1 MIFVTGDT
9 HGNAMHRL
17 SMCAFPEQK
26 EMNADKESFV
36 IVCGDFGCVWSGS
49 RAEDYQLDW
58 LNDKP
63 FKTLF
68 VDGNHENYDLLKTY
82 QIKEWHGGQVQFIRP
97 NVVHLMRGEIY
108 EIEGKTFF
116 VFGGARSHD
125 IRDGVLEIGDS
136 RIKKW
141 SKDYT
146 KLFRVNHV
154 SWWEEEM
161 PSDDE
166 MRHGIENLNRVGNKA
181 DFIIT
186 HCCASS
192 TQALMSH
199 GAYTPDELTNYL
211 ENIRQNTN
219 FKRWFFGH
227 YHDNKMINSEEILLY
242 DQIVRIV

>member
-1 MIFVTGDT
+1 MIFITGDT
-9 HGNAMHRL
+9 HGNTMHRL
-17 SMCAFPEQK
+17 NMYAFPEQK
-26 EMNADKESFV
+26 TINTGEENF
-36 IVCGDFGCVWSGS
+36 IIICGDFGCVWSGS

-82 QIKEWHGGQVQFIRP
+82 PIEEWHGGRVHFIRP
-97 NVVHLMRGEIY
+97 NVIHLMRGEIY

-116 VFGGARSHD
+116 TFGGARSHD
-125 IRDGVLEIGDS
+125 IRDGILEIGDS

-141 SKDYT
+141 SKDYF

-161 PSDDE
+161 PSANE
-166 MRHGIENLNRVGNKA
+166 MERGMENLNKVDNTV
-181 DFIIT
+181 DYIIT
-186 HCCASS
+186 HCCSSS
-192 TQALMSH
+192 TQALMSY
-199 GAYTPDELTNYL
+199 GEYTPDDLTNYL
-211 ENIRQNTN
+211 ENIRQNTR

-227 YHDNKMINSEEILLY
+227 YHDNRMINREEVLLY
-242 DQIVRIV
+242 DQIVRII

>member
-1 MIFVTGDT
+1 MIFITGDT
-9 HGNAMHRL
+9 HGDVVRRL
-17 SMCAFPEQK
+17 NMYAFPEQK
-26 EMNADKESFV
+26 GMNAEKENFV
-36 IVCGDFGCVWSGS
+36 IICGDFGCVWSGS

-82 QIKEWHGGQVQFIRP
+82 PIEEWSGGQVRFIRP
-97 NVVHLMRGEIY
+97 NVIHLMRGEIY

-116 VFGGARSHD
+116 TFGGARSHD
-125 IRDGVLEIGDS
+125 IHDGILEVGDP
-136 RIKKW
+136 RIKEW
-141 SKDYT
+141 SRNYYKM
-146 KLFRVNHV
+146 FRINHI
-154 SWWEEEM
+154 SWWAEEM
-161 PSDDE
+161 PSEAE
-166 MRHGIENLNRVGNKA
+166 MQNGLNNLDAAGNKV

-199 GAYTPDELTNYL
+199 GFYNPDELTDYL
-211 ENIRQNTN
+211 ETIRINTD

-227 YHDNKMINSEEILLY
+227 YHDNKAINEKEILLY
-242 DQIVRIV
+242 EQIVRIN

>member
-1 MIFVTGDT
+1 MIFITGDT
-9 HGNAMHRL
+9 HGDVVRRL
-17 SMCAFPEQK
+17 NMYAFPEQK
-26 EMNADKESFV
+26 GMNADKENFV
-36 IVCGDFGCVWSGS
+36 IICGDFGCVWSGS

-82 QIKEWHGGQVQFIRP
+82 PIEEWSGGQVRFIRP
-97 NVVHLMRGEIY
+97 NVIHLMRGEIY

-116 VFGGARSHD
+116 TFGGARSHD
-125 IRDGVLEIGDS
+125 IHDGILEVGDP
-136 RIKKW
+136 RIKEW
-141 SKDYT
+141 SRNYYKM
-146 KLFRVNHV
+146 FRINHI
-154 SWWEEEM
+154 SWWAEEM
-161 PSDDE
+161 PSEAE
-166 MRHGIENLNRVGNKA
+166 MQNGLNNLDAAGNKV

-199 GAYTPDELTNYL
+199 GFYNPDELTDYL
-211 ENIRQNTN
+211 ETIRINTD

-227 YHDNKMINSEEILLY
+227 YHDNKAINEKEILLY
-242 DQIVRIV
+242 EQIVRIN